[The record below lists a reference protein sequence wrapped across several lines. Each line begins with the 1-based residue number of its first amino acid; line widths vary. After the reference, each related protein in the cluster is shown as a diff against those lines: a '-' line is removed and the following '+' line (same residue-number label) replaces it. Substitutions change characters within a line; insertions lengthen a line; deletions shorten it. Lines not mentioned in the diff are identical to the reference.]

1 MKANII
7 CDTSIWLYL
16 GGLGQASLLRQLY
29 DTVFVT
35 ETVCWELDNGRLNRP
50 SIFNPRDLSWVFIV
64 QPTQQ
69 EIANLPAN
77 RLGPGERSALAYAR
91 THQLDLVGLDDHQ
104 AREVA
109 QYLGLRTIGTVGIL
123 LRAKQ
128 AGLLT
133 AVRPFLISLQQ
144 EGFRISRTLV
154 DHILLKAG
162 EM

>member
-1 MKANII
+1 MNANII
-7 CDTSIWLYL
+7 CDTSVWLYL
-16 GGLGQASLLRQLY
+16 GTLGQANLLRQLY
-29 DTVFVT
+29 GAVYTT

-50 SIFNPRDLSWVFIV
+50 SILNPRDFPWVFVV
-64 QPTQQ
+64 QPEQI
-69 EIANLPAN
+69 EITNLPAN

-91 THQLDLVGLDDHQ
+91 IHQLDLVGLDDHQ
-104 AREVA
+104 AREMA
-109 QYLGLRTIGTVGIL
+109 HYLGLRAIGTVGIL

-133 AVRPFLISLQQ
+133 AVHPFLTTLQQ
-144 EGFRISRTLV
+144 EGFRISQTLM